1 MYIYII
7 YTSFLIVRFW
17 DYHEQDILECS
28 FRNLNIQ
35 KIETHKILIKIFEL
49 YCIYNVNAFPNLNSW
64 LVYSQQTT
72 YI

>member
-1 MYIYII
+1 MYTYIYINENH
-7 YTSFLIVRFW
+7 
-17 DYHEQDILECS
+17 HEQDILECS